1 MGIAEISVEQ
11 KLRQE
16 IIWLKQRLS
25 ELQGKNS
32 KLNLYAD
39 LIQCFVSNLDLQRN
53 LDFLLEKVLQITEAR
68 RVGIALVDQQY
79 PNNTYFITKGLQT
92 SGEKFYLS
100 SQEPSLVNYIL
111 ERGQGIALRE
121 LTDLPGELSAMGK
134 YLPYLGL
141 PLRINKDLKGVFFA
155 ENISFS
161 QIAED
166 HLSFLDLLAVPLA
179 LAIRN
184 NHFLQQLRQQE
195 EKFNDNLAATYQ
207 EVIGSLEEGIIAIDK
222 NGIINL
228 FNWKMEEILGVE
240 ANNFMG
246 KDFTQAFSWLD
257 SRYWHLIDTLQG
269 QTFKNLE
276 YGFSYQGREVNARVK
291 ARPVK
296 DINGEII
303 GGITCWQDISQETK
317 MYREMAQIGHLAMLG
332 QLVATVTHEIRNPLS
347 AIRGLAQ
354 LIQII
359 PDPKEKERKIEVV
372 IKEVDHLNKIVEDW
386 VCLSKSSTENNQF
399 TQVDLVQLIQD
410 LTGLL
415 QGKIMMTEVEV
426 ISHFAPNLPAIR
438 GNYTLLKQ
446 AILNLLINSLQA
458 MPKGGDI
465 YIQGEYLEENQQ
477 VRLVIHDTGIGISEE
492 NLEKIFRPF
501 FTNKEAGTGLGLA
514 VVKQVIVE
522 KHKGKIWFDSK
533 ENKGTTVFIELPI
546 K

>member
-1 MGIAEISVEQ
+1 MGIAEVSVEQ

-16 IIWLKQRLS
+16 IIWLKQRIS

-79 PNNTYFITKGLQT
+79 PSNTYFITKGLQT

-100 SQEPSLVNYIL
+100 SEEPSLINYIM
-111 ERGQGIALRE
+111 EKGQSVALRE
-121 LTDLPGELSAMGK
+121 LTELPKQLESMAK

-141 PLRINKDLKGVFFA
+141 PLKINKDLEGVFFV
-155 ENISFS
+155 ENFLFP
-161 QIAED
+161 QMAED
-166 HLSFLDLLAVPLA
+166 HLSFLNLLTVPVA

-195 EKFNDNLAATYQ
+195 EKFNHNLAVTYQ
-207 EVIGSLEEGIIAIDK
+207 EVIEIVEEGVLAIDK

-228 FNWKMEEILGVE
+228 FNREMEEILGIE
-240 ANNFMG
+240 AKNFIG
-246 KDFTQAFSWLD
+246 KEFTQAFSWLD

-269 QTFKNLE
+269 QNFKNLE
-276 YGFSYQGREVNARVK
+276 YSFSCQGKEVNVRVK
-291 ARPVK
+291 ARPIK
-296 DINGEII
+296 SANGEVI

-317 MYREMAQIGHLAMLG
+317 MYQEMAQIGHLAMLG

-359 PDPKEKERKIEVV
+359 PDSKEKERKIEIV

-386 VCLSKSSTENNQF
+386 VCLSKSSTENHQF
-399 TQVDLVQLIQD
+399 TEVDLVQLIQD
-410 LTGLL
+410 LTRLL
-415 QGKIMMTEVEV
+415 QGKMVMTEVEV
-426 ISHFAPNLPAIR
+426 ISHFAPNLPNII

-458 MPKGGDI
+458 MPQGGDI
-465 YIQGEYLEENQQ
+465 YIQGEYLEESQQ

-501 FTNKEAGTGLGLA
+501 FTNKETGTGLGLA
-514 VVKQVIVE
+514 VVRQVIVE